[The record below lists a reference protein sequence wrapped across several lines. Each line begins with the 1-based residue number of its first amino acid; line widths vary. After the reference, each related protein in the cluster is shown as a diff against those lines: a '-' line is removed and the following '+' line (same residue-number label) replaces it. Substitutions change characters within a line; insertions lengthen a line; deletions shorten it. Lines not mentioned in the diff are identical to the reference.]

1 MGLGAGVLGALGLGA
16 GVLGALGLGATS
28 LGLGGSDLMPTW
40 DLGCSS

>member
-1 MGLGAGVLGALGLGA
+1 MGLGAGVLGAVGLGA

-28 LGLGGSDLMPTW
+28 IGLGGSDFMPTW